1 MYATGRQRSCQEPD
15 LLGTELP
22 IPPMRL
28 SVRHQVHTALS
39 NQTAAHSANLY
50 TDAGH
55 ELSETEYLR
64 LLPPPKRIRVIGRH
78 WAKVNQ
84 KGRQC
89 NPFGMRCLSFLLLV
103 SERLCNGRCFLKIP
117 SITTSPCYTGYTG
130 RRILSP

>member
-1 MYATGRQRSCQEPD
+1 MYATGRQRYCQEPD

-64 LLPPPKRIRVIGRH
+64 LPPPKRARVIGRH

-89 NPFGMRCLSFLLLV
+89 NPFSGCAACLF
-103 SERLCNGRCFLKIP
+103 
-117 SITTSPCYTGYTG
+117 
-130 RRILSP
+130 

>member
-64 LLPPPKRIRVIGRH
+64 LLPPKRARVIGRH
-78 WAKVNQ
+78 WARV
-84 KGRQC
+84 R
-89 NPFGMRCLSFLLLV
+89 RTRSD
-103 SERLCNGRCFLKIP
+103 
-117 SITTSPCYTGYTG
+117 TGQ
-130 RRILSP
+130 SD

>member
-28 SVRHQVHTALS
+28 SVRHLVHTALS

-64 LLPPPKRIRVIGRH
+64 LLPPKRARVIGRH

-89 NPFGMRCLSFLLLV
+89 NPFGVVLPVFLILDRWCLQYAFVPEGAARNRVMFVLSV
-103 SERLCNGRCFLKIP
+103 
-117 SITTSPCYTGYTG
+117 
-130 RRILSP
+130 RIQRHTP